1 MKKIKISVYKSNF
14 AMFTKGQYTTV
25 NIQKGQYTTVNILK
39 SIKYTNYTM
48 LCPSTKGNLNNHFL
62 GKWNK

>member
-1 MKKIKISVYKSNF
+1 MKKKIKISVYKSNF
-14 AMFTKGQYTTV
+14 ATFK
-25 NIQKGQYTTVNILK
+25 KGQYTTVNILK

-62 GKWNK
+62 GKWNI